1 MSAANTDKFIKLAP
15 KWTGTIGSAGV
26 SDDST
31 TTIPLSSTTNL
42 PTDTPVI
49 ATIDRVD
56 ANSSST
62 PSKMEGVL
70 GIVSGD
76 NLVSCVRG
84 VEGTAQAH
92 SAGAV
97 VEILVTAYGWN
108 RMVDG
113 ILAEHDQ
120 SGEHTKTLSNDLTI
134 ADDKDIKFAS
144 GAKIERDGGD
154 IVVTPESGK
163 AFKVGANLAMLF
175 SHTRFKIGSFT
186 RDVSAAAG
194 DVSETGIGFTPAAI
208 IFIGTVN
215 TTTKAFWGFDN
226 ETARGCIYYRA
237 SDYSYDTPSYS
248 LVYDDGSGNTHKG
261 KIKSFDADGFT
272 ITWAKV
278 GSPTGTL
285 QIFYLALR

>member
-31 TTIPLSSTTNL
+31 TTIPLASTTNL

-56 ANSSST
+56 ANKKST

-70 GIVSGD
+70 GIVSGN

-84 VEGTAQAH
+84 IEGTAQAH

-113 ILAEHDQ
+113 ILAEHSQLGAHTTDTINEKTTDAGVTVDGVKHKDNNVTLDELTAKTANTPIKINDGHHTVPITYTPDAGGTATLDVSQ
-120 SGEHTKTLSNDLTI
+120 SNIHSITMPAGNITI
-134 ADDKDIKFAS
+134 AISNETVGQCFLVEITQDGTGGRLVTWFSTIKWA
-144 GAKIERDGGD
+144 GG
-154 IVVTPESGK
+154 
-163 AFKVGANLAMLF
+163 
-175 SHTRFKIGSFT
+175 
-186 RDVSAAAG
+186 SAP
-194 DVSETGIGFTPAAI
+194 TL
-208 IFIGTVN
+208 
-215 TTTKAFWGFDN
+215 TTTGGKKDVFGFRV
-226 ETARGCIYYRA
+226 TGA
-237 SDYSYDTPSYS
+237 DTY
-248 LVYDDGSGNTHKG
+248 
-261 KIKSFDADGFT
+261 DGF
-272 ITWAKV
+272 IV
-278 GSPTGTL
+278 GL
-285 QIFYLALR
+285 NI